1 MISFVAIGFGIA
13 LLTGIVHD
21 TDPGGGSPM
30 AKGLSFIG
38 AAIVS
43 NLAYY
48 FLVIKR
54 LGRQ

>member
-1 MISFVAIGFGIA
+1 MISVVAVGFGIA

-21 TDPGGGSPM
+21 TDPDGSSPM
-30 AKGLSFIG
+30 AQGLSFIG

-43 NLAYY
+43 DLAYY

-54 LGRQ
+54 LGRR